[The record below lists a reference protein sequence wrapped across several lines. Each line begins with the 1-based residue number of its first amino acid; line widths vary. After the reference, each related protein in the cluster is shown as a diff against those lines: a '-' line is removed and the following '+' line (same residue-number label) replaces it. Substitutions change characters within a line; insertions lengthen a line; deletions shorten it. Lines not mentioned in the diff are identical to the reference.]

1 MIPAARLNHIAGLV
15 TTLQEA
21 ARPQAI
27 RAGVRVRLRNRTDT
41 TGVVKGPAQRLG
53 EWVVRWDSDGELYTI
68 GAQQLEVAR

>member
-1 MIPAARLNHIAGLV
+1 MIAQSRLNHIAGLV

-41 TGVVKGPAQRLG
+41 TGVVKGPSFNVG
-53 EWVVRWDSDGELYTI
+53 DVVVRWDDSEQLSHLSVR
-68 GAQQLEVAR
+68 QLEAI